1 MAGGSNL
8 IELEIV
14 SDHESASARVAGYF
28 VEQVRR
34 QRASVLGLATGGT
47 PERTY
52 ELLVE
57 KVQAGHLTFSQATT
71 FNLDEY
77 IGLDADHPQSYHA
90 YMQSR
95 LFGKTDFDPKQ
106 THLPDG
112 MASDLTE
119 AGRRYEALI
128 AESGGIDL
136 QLLGL
141 GSNGH
146 IGFNEP
152 GASEESRTRVVD
164 LTDATIDANAR
175 FFASAEEV
183 PRRALTMGIATI
195 LEAREI
201 VLIAT
206 GESKAEAVERAVR
219 GPVTSRMPA
228 SFLQQHAN
236 VTFVLDEAAAS
247 LLGSR
252 A

>member
-1 MAGGSNL
+1 MGGINV

-14 SDHESASARVAGYF
+14 ADHESASARLAGCI

-34 QRASVLGLATGGT
+34 EPASVLGLATGGT

-57 KVQAGHLTFSQATT
+57 KVRAGHLSFSQATT

-77 IGLDADHPQSYHA
+77 VGLPPAHPQSYHA
-90 YMQSR
+90 YMRSR
-95 LFGKTDFDPKQ
+95 LFGETDFDPKR

-112 MASDLTE
+112 TADDLAK
-119 AGRRYEALI
+119 AGEQYEALI
-128 AESGGIDL
+128 TEAGGIDL

-141 GSNGH
+141 GANGH

-152 GASEESRTRVVD
+152 GATEDSRTRVVD
-164 LTDATIDANAR
+164 LTEETIAANAR
-175 FFASAEEV
+175 FFEAPEDV

-219 GPVTSRMPA
+219 GPVTSQMPA
-228 SFLQQHAN
+228 SFLQQHSS

>member
-1 MAGGSNL
+1 M

-14 SDHESASARVAGYF
+14 PDHESASTRVAGWI

-34 QRASVLGLATGGT
+34 KSASVLGLATGGT
-47 PERTY
+47 PERAY

-57 KVQAGHLTFSQATT
+57 KVRAGHLSFSDVTT

-77 IGLDADHPQSYHA
+77 IGLSPEHPQSYHA
-90 YMQSR
+90 YMRSR
-95 LFGKTDFDPKQ
+95 LFDPADFNLEQ

-112 MASDLTE
+112 MAADLEE
-119 AGRRYEALI
+119 AGRQYEASI
-128 AESGGIDL
+128 AATGGIDL

-141 GSNGH
+141 GANGH

-152 GASEESRTRVVD
+152 GATEASRTRVVD
-164 LTDATIDANAR
+164 LAGETIDANAR

-183 PRRALTMGIATI
+183 PRLALTMGIATI
-195 LEAREI
+195 LEARAI

-219 GPVTSRMPA
+219 GPVTSDMPA
-228 SFLQQHAN
+228 SFLQRHPH
-236 VTFVLDEAAAS
+236 VTFVVDEAAAG
-247 LLGSR
+247 LLKQR

>member
-1 MAGGSNL
+1 VGGINV
-8 IELEIV
+8 IEIEIV
-14 SDHESASARVAGYF
+14 PDHESASARVAGF
-28 VEQVRR
+28 IVEQIRR
-34 QRASVLGLATGGT
+34 KPASVLGLATGGT

-57 KVQAGHLTFSQATT
+57 KVNAGHLSFSQATT

-77 IGLDADHPQSYHA
+77 VGLLPDHPQSYHA
-90 YMQSR
+90 YMRFR
-95 LFGKTDFDPKQ
+95 LFGETDFDAER
-106 THLPDG
+106 THLPKGTADEL
-112 MASDLTE
+112 SD
-119 AGRRYEALI
+119 AGGQYEALI
-128 AESGGIDL
+128 AEAGGIDL

-141 GSNGH
+141 GANGH

-152 GASEESRTRVVD
+152 GATEDSRTRVVD
-164 LTDATIDANAR
+164 LTEETIAANAR
-175 FFASAEEV
+175 FFDSPEDV

-206 GESKAEAVERAVR
+206 GESKAEAVERSVR
-219 GPVTSRMPA
+219 GPVAPQMPA
-228 SFLQQHAN
+228 SFLQQHPS

-247 LLGSR
+247 LLDKR

>member
-1 MAGGSNL
+1 M
-8 IELEIV
+8 IEIEIV
-14 SDHESASARVAGYF
+14 PDHESASARVAGF
-28 VEQVRR
+28 IVEQIRR
-34 QRASVLGLATGGT
+34 KPASVLGLATGGT

-57 KVQAGHLTFSQATT
+57 KVNAGHLSFSQATT

-77 IGLDADHPQSYHA
+77 VGLRPDHPQSYHA
-90 YMQSR
+90 YMRSR
-95 LFGKTDFDPKQ
+95 LFGETDFDAER
-106 THLPDG
+106 THLPNGTADDL
-112 MASDLTE
+112 SD
-119 AGRRYEALI
+119 AGRQYEALI
-128 AESGGIDL
+128 AKAGGIDL

-141 GSNGH
+141 GANGH

-152 GASEESRTRVVD
+152 GATENSRTRVVD
-164 LTDATIDANAR
+164 LTEETIAANSR
-175 FFASAEEV
+175 FFDSPEDV

-206 GESKAEAVERAVR
+206 GESKAEAVERSVR
-219 GPVTSRMPA
+219 GPVTPQMPA
-228 SFLQQHAN
+228 SFLQQHPS